1 VIIMVEPH
9 PFVFTMSTD
18 GRCGACGEPGWVG
31 WPDADE
37 RDPVHAVPGTCRG
50 CRGACPPR
58 SEHCPSCLTALD
70 ERRAAEKA
78 ARLAQPLPV
87 EISPARVE
95 DDERR
100 TQAQISPANPELLKR
115 KAEAVAYIAAYRGTF
130 GLILD
135 LRASR
140 AWGTKWF
147 RLTERQI
154 DAVLASRDRE
164 AAWAKEREAKRAFVV
179 AASIAAPERPPI
191 TDGLYRS
198 PEGTVYKVQKAVH
211 GSGHLY
217 AKRLEVDPDT
227 KTGTFEYAY
236 GAIRLIDPAWRMTKE
251 DAIAFGA
258 LYGCCCNCGRTLT
271 DEKSIE
277 AGIGPICSRRF
288 A

>member
-1 VIIMVEPH
+1 MTEPH

-18 GRCGACGEPGWVG
+18 GRCGACGGLGWVG
-31 WPDADE
+31 WPDADA
-37 RDPVHAVPGTCRG
+37 RDPIHAVAGICRG

-70 ERRAAEKA
+70 ARRAAERT
-78 ARLAQPLPV
+78 ARLAGYTPEEILPG
-87 EISPARVE
+87 R
-95 DDERR
+95 DEGNR
-100 TQAQISPANPELLKR
+100 TQEQISSPPNPELLKR
-115 KAEAVAYIAAYRGTF
+115 RAEALAYISTYRGTF

-164 AAWAKEREAKRAFVV
+164 AAWAKEREAKRAFTV

-198 PEGTVYKVQKAVH
+198 PDGIVYKVQKAVH
-211 GSGHLY
+211 GSGNLY

-227 KTGTFEYAY
+227 KTGTFGYEP
-236 GAIRLIDPAWRMTKE
+236 GAIRRIDPAWRMTKE

-277 AGIGPICSRRF
+277 AGIGPICARRF